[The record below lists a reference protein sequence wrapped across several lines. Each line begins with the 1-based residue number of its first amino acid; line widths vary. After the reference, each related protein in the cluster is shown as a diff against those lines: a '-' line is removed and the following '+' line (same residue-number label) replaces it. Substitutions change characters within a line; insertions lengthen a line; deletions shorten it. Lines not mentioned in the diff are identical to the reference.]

1 MIAPVSPAWPGRGA
15 IGVCDLADE
24 MSDEISEEIPMGTPS
39 TRAPAEDVWTGRHDG
54 DGPEFA
60 RWHQVV
66 RVLDQESRAGAPIDP
81 ASGAAIN
88 PATDAAINPSTG
100 PSTGPATGA
109 PRIALV
115 GFASDEGVRRN
126 QGRPG
131 AAQGPTALR
140 RALAPL
146 ALHRDLSIVDA
157 GDVVVEGGD
166 LESAQAVLG
175 QVVAGLLDAGHLVVV
190 LGGGHESAYG
200 SALGRASSVR
210 LAPRRVGVLNL
221 DAHFD
226 LRDAPQATSGT
237 PFAQMA
243 GDDEAAGRDFIYAAL
258 GINRDANTAALF
270 AAADALGGRYLLD
283 SECQPSRSE
292 ETSAFVAGFLD
303 GVEAVHLSVDLDV
316 LPAAAA
322 PGVSAP
328 AAFGVPLEVLL
339 AVGELVAA
347 SGTLAV
353 VDIVELCPPLDQDGR
368 TARAAARLISSLVH
382 ALPRTYPIDADR

>member
-1 MIAPVSPAWPGRGA
+1 M
-15 IGVCDLADE
+15 GVCDLADE

-81 ASGAAIN
+81 A
-88 PATDAAINPSTG
+88 
-100 PSTGPATGA
+100 TGA
-109 PRIALV
+109 PRVALV

-157 GDVVVEGGD
+157 GDVIVEDGD

-200 SALGRASSVR
+200 SALGRASSVQ

-243 GDDEAAGRDFIYAAL
+243 GDDEAAGRDFLYAAL
-258 GINRDANTAALF
+258 GISQDANTAALF
-270 AAADALGGRYLLD
+270 AAADALGGLYLLD
-283 SECQPSRSE
+283 KDCQPSRSE
-292 ETSAFVAGFLD
+292 GTAAFVAGFLD

-316 LPAAAA
+316 LPAAVA

-339 AVGELVAA
+339 SVGERVAA
-347 SGTLAV
+347 SGRLAV

-382 ALPRTYPIDADR
+382 ALPRRAGRGFSRHRPSSHTY